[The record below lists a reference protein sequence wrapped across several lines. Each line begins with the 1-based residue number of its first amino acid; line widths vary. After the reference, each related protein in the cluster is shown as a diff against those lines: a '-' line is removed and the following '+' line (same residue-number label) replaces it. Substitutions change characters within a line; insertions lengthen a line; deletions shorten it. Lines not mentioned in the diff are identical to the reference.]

1 MCNANSL
8 IRPCLLQICRPPTR
22 NEGPTSN
29 GKERE
34 RRGAKG
40 RESREEKEGERRE
53 GRKGRGKE
61 GKGREGKGKG
71 KKGLPRFE
79 INSGFW
85 KGASAEARRH
95 EH

>member
-34 RRGAKG
+34 RRGAKS
-40 RESREEKEGERRE
+40 RESREEKEGERMERRE
-53 GRKGRGKE
+53 GREGERREERRGKGGKE
-61 GKGREGKGKG
+61 KGRE
-71 KKGLPRFE
+71 
-79 INSGFW
+79 
-85 KGASAEARRH
+85 RRACLSSK
-95 EH
+95 